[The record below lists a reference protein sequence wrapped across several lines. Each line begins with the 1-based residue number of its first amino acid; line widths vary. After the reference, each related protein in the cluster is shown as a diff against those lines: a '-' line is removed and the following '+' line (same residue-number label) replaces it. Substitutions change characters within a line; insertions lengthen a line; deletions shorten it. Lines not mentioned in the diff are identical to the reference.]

1 MFKICPKKW
10 IFESHVVDEG
20 DDLLLAVEALVGA
33 DFGQRLS
40 DDVLQ
45 SGYRLRG
52 LRRGS
57 VLRRLVGGGQQVVG
71 FLDVRLDVLALLLE
85 FAKVRQF
92 LKLQEIRIYWK

>member
-1 MFKICPKKW
+1 M
-10 IFESHVVDEG
+10 IFETHVVDEG

-33 DFGQRLS
+33 DLRQRLS

-57 VLRRLVGGGQQVVG
+57 VLRRLVGGGQQVVR
-71 FLDVRLDVLALLLE
+71 FLDFRLDVFALLLE

-92 LKLQEIRIYWK
+92 LKLQEIRICF